1 MTIAVFQ
8 GMKTRARSATR
19 AAGRAMGCA
28 ALIASVAMAGAAQAQ
43 QVTVT
48 IPAAPGGGW
57 DGTAR
62 LTMQALQSEKL
73 VTGGL
78 QYVNKGGGVGIIGLT
93 DFVRNNKG
101 NDNALMFMGVI
112 MLGAIITNNS
122 AITMDNVVPLARL
135 TREYNAIAVPVDS
148 PIKTAADLAVALKQN
163 PGAVAVGGSGVGT
176 VDHLT
181 LALVAKTQG
190 VSADKLNF
198 ISFSGGEI
206 VPALVGGKIKAAIS
220 GVSELYPLAQAG
232 RIRLIAITSETR
244 LPNVDVPTLKEGGL
258 DVTVSNWRGVT
269 GSPGMSDAARKG
281 WIEKLDTLS
290 KSKSWAAALEKQ
302 GVEDAYLSGDA
313 FTAFIAAENKNWQQL
328 LKEAGIVK

>member
-8 GMKTRARSATR
+8 GMKTRVQSASH
-19 AAGRAMGCA
+19 AAGRALGCA
-28 ALIASVAMAGAAQAQ
+28 ALIASVVTGAAQAQ

-135 TREYNAIAVPVDS
+135 TREYNAIAVPIDS
-148 PIKTAADLAVALKQN
+148 PIKTAADLATALKQN

-244 LPNVDVPTLKEGGL
+244 LPNVDAPTLKEGGL

-281 WIEKLDTLS
+281 WIEKLDALS

-313 FTAFIAAENKNWQQL
+313 FTAFIAAENKNWQAL

>member
-1 MTIAVFQ
+1 MTVHER
-8 GMKTRARSATR
+8 MKTRAHS
-19 AAGRAMGCA
+19 AGRALRRGIGG
-28 ALIASVAMAGAAQAQ
+28 ALLLASLGAAGAAHAQ

-73 VTGGL
+73 VTGGV
-78 QYVNKGGGVGIIGLT
+78 QFVNKGGGVGIIGLT

-101 NDNALMFMGVI
+101 NDNGLMFMGVI
-112 MLGAIITNNS
+112 MLGSIITNHS

-135 TREYNAIAVPVDS
+135 TREYNAIAVPTDS
-148 PIKTAADLAVALKQN
+148 PIKTTADFAAALKQD
-163 PGAVAVGGSGVGT
+163 PGALAVGGSGVGT

-206 VPALVGGKIKAAIS
+206 VPALVGGKIKAGIS
-220 GVSELYPLAQAG
+220 GLSELYPLAQAG
-232 RIRLIAITSETR
+232 RIRLIAVTSEAR

-258 DVTVSNWRGVT
+258 DVTVSNWRGVV
-269 GSPGMSDAARKG
+269 GAPGMSDAARKA
-281 WIEKLDTLS
+281 WIQKLDALS
-290 KSKSWAAALEKQ
+290 TSKSWAAALEKQ
-302 GVEDAYLSGDA
+302 GVENAYLGGDKFA
-313 FTAFIAAENKNWQQL
+313 AFIAAENKNWETL